1 MMAKQGTGFK
11 RNRINRR
18 VINDLKNRSTVGMYF
33 YLAVTLGVLSV
44 DGFYQRHPG
53 FSAVFLAAMV
63 FIAVFRISHF
73 YLYDRFERINYQA
86 NFCAFFTSVFATALT
101 WGLGFAYFMVQPE
114 ELTSKMVM
122 MASSVGLDSGGVVAF
137 IPSRRTAVTYN
148 LLALMPAVMAM
159 LYLQIHLIIAFLIVL
174 FAAYMT
180 LVAFRGNR
188 EYWDAL
194 ENEYLLKR
202 KNEEI
207 KEISR
212 IDVLTGLYNRRYFS
226 EIFNLQWKTA
236 ARNNGSLIVLI
247 CDLDFF
253 KEIND
258 TYGHLAGDEY
268 LKQAA
273 GIFLHTFKRDTDLIA
288 RYGGEEFVV
297 LLSGMD
303 KERAVSFAERV
314 RQQIRELTVVYSGQQ
329 LQTTISIGLSICS
342 PKIGWKSD
350 RLLEQADRAL
360 YQAKNQGRN
369 QVVFYETSK

>member
-1 MMAKQGTGFK
+1 
-11 RNRINRR
+11 
-18 VINDLKNRSTVGMYF
+18 MYF

-44 DGFYQRHPG
+44 DGFYQRHPA
-53 FSAVFLAAMV
+53 FSAVFLAAMA
-63 FIAVFRISHF
+63 FIAVFRIGHF
-73 YLYDRFERINYQA
+73 YLYERFERINARA
-86 NFCAFFTSVFATALT
+86 NFCAFFASVYATALT

-137 IPSRRTAVTYN
+137 IPSRRTAVSYN
-148 LLALMPAVMAM
+148 LLALMPAVVTM
-159 LYLQIHLIIAFLIVL
+159 LYLRIHLIIAFLVVL

-194 ENEYLLKR
+194 ENEHLLKL
-202 KNEEI
+202 KNKEI
-207 KEISR
+207 EEISR

-236 ARNNGSLIVLI
+236 ARSNGSLVVLI

-253 KEIND
+253 KAIND
-258 TYGHLAGDEY
+258 SYGHLAGDEY

-303 KERAVSFAERV
+303 RKRAASFAERL
-314 RQQIRELTVVYSGQQ
+314 RQQIEDLTVVYNDQH
-329 LQTTISIGLSICS
+329 LQTTISIGLSACM
-342 PKIGWKSD
+342 PEIGRKSD
-350 RLLEQADRAL
+350 LLLEQADRAL

-369 QVVFYETSK
+369 QVVVYEAPDALRLMSKGC